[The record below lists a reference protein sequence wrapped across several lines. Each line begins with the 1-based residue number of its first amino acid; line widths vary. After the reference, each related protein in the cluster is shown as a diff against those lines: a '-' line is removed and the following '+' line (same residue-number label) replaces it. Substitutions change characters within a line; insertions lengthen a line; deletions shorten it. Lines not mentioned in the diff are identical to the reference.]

1 MRCRIL
7 SFHRSFLAFLPF
19 VLAAFSLNAQD
30 PSYTVPFSPILKRLA
45 ISRTYNPIINTYNRP
60 IKLLPVTVPSL
71 KGVGQSLMIANHR
84 FYIYFSSTGV
94 LYESDSLNINQKTL
108 VFKRIDRTVLS
119 HYNICC
125 FSFAYKDNI
134 YNIGGYGF
142 WRYNGQLRK
151 FVMESKEWDIIP
163 LKSEVP
169 VLEEDYAPNVWLDSK
184 NGLLYNLSHT
194 EGNQAI
200 ESTRSNSNNNVYKV
214 DTLMVLDLASKQWS
228 KKGAL
233 QPELVKSF
241 LQTYVIAYMDS
252 GLLVERSHSIEFW
265 NLLNNN
271 ISILNKNS
279 NKIHFLHANI
289 YTEKIFWSEKNKLLF
304 GNIEINTPADS
315 IFLEP
320 EDFINTN
327 ISVYIPIS
335 DNIKFNW
342 KYAGYM
348 AGVSF
353 LGITWLL
360 FRFQQKRGK
369 KIINAIKDNSQPALE
384 QTVIGNSYIN
394 NEIPMSQSN
403 QKALFTSVELNL
415 IQLMLT
421 NYKEKRQYT
430 GLDELNKVL
439 GISIKTGNMQKRTRS
454 DVISGINNKYKIAQN
469 NPELILI
476 DRVKSD
482 SDKRIFEYFIRETEV
497 ENIEK
502 LIQ

>member
-1 MRCRIL
+1 
-7 SFHRSFLAFLPF
+7 
-19 VLAAFSLNAQD
+19 
-30 PSYTVPFSPILKRLA
+30 
-45 ISRTYNPIINTYNRP
+45 
-60 IKLLPVTVPSL
+60 
-71 KGVGQSLMIANHR
+71 
-84 FYIYFSSTGV
+84 
-94 LYESDSLNINQKTL
+94 
-108 VFKRIDRTVLS
+108 
-119 HYNICC
+119 
-125 FSFAYKDNI
+125 
-134 YNIGGYGF
+134 
-142 WRYNGQLRK
+142 
-151 FVMESKEWDIIP
+151 MESKEWDIIP

>member
-1 MRCRIL
+1 MSCRIL
-7 SFHRSFLAFLPF
+7 TFSRSFLAFLPLVF
-19 VLAAFSLNAQD
+19 ATIYLSAQD
-30 PSYTVPFSPILKRLA
+30 PSYTIPFYPTIKRLA
-45 ISRTYNPIINTYNRP
+45 VSTSTNPIIESHNKP
-60 IKLLPVTVPSL
+60 VVLLPVTSPSF
-71 KGVGQSLMIANHR
+71 KGIVQSFIIAKNR
-84 FYIYFSSTGV
+84 LYIYFTATGV
-94 LYESDSLNINQKTL
+94 LYESDSLNIKRNTL
-108 VFKRIDRTVLS
+108 LFKRIDRTTLS

-125 FSFAYKDNI
+125 FPFAYKDNI

-151 FVMESKEWDIIP
+151 FVWESKEWDIIP

-169 VLEEDYAPNVWLDSK
+169 LMEEEYAPNVWLNAEK
-184 NGLLYNLSHT
+184 GLLYNLSYT
-194 EGNQAI
+194 VGNQAV
-200 ESTRSNSNNNVYKV
+200 ESTNINRNTNTYKV
-214 DTLMVLDLASKQWS
+214 DSVMVLDLATKQWS
-228 KKGAL
+228 NKGAL
-233 QPELVKSF
+233 HPELVKYF
-241 LQTYVIAYMDS
+241 LQTNVIAYLDS
-252 GLLVERSHSIEFW
+252 GLLVNRNHSIEYW
-265 NLLNNN
+265 NLLNNKVY
-271 ISILNKNS
+271 ILNKNS
-279 NKIHFLHANI
+279 NKIHFLHASI
-289 YTEKIFWSEKNKLLF
+289 ISGKVFWTEKNKLLY
-304 GNIEINTPADS
+304 GNIEKNTPVDS
-315 IFLEP
+315 ILLQP
-320 EDFINTN
+320 EDFINTD

-353 LGITWLL
+353 LGIAWLL
-360 FRFQQKRGK
+360 IRFQQKRGK
-369 KIINAIKDNSQPALE
+369 KIINGIKDNSQPALE
-384 QTVIGNSYIN
+384 QTVLWNSHLN

-454 DVISGINNKYKIAQN
+454 DVISAINNKYKIAQN

-497 ENIEK
+497 ENIQK